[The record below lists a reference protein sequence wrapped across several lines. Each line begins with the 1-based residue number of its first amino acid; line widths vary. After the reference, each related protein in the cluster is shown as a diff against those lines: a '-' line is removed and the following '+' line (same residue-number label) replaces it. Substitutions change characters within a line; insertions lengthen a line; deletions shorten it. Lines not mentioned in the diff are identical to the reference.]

1 MKRSIQS
8 EKLYAVLNNALH
20 YFDFVEFKACR
31 LLQSWMKWK
40 NSNELSPFAWH
51 AALIL
56 INSDLWSVEAT
67 IIVCDLLRNENDRFR
82 QRAEII
88 LRSQSNDDIR
98 PSSKLGIDV
107 LLALVCYQALIE
119 STAYSLTYNVRQS
132 SAETVAAFIEEHS
145 NLLPIFLVNLY
156 NSIRH
161 FTNKVIHIRTV
172 DFYLAYGY
180 PQYVEA
186 AGLIAVRIPAA
197 FCAYVKDWQDGDNL
211 KRALFYTSKQHIFSQ
226 RAACLTILSIFGE
239 LTVELCEMFIEALRD
254 DPHMQNTCY
263 KCLARINCI
272 KDEKTVQNMLFF
284 YLKSK
289 SMNVRYVT
297 AKILLHLSKSALI
310 PLNQVQTALKNLI
323 LDPSSNENL
332 WLIKDQNDVLAQCM
346 YYYAGSLK
354 DVVYSL
360 LVQHLTGHANETIR
374 RNELNDIATSFA
386 ESEQAARF
394 ASCLYEAKTEENL
407 RLEQPSKREKLVN

>member
-1 MKRSIQS
+1 CLPLLEDQQTVKKCLQSLQNKFTNAEQQDHYSMKRSIQS

-20 YFDFVEFKACR
+20 YFDCVEFKACR

-40 NSNELSPFAWH
+40 NSKKLSPFAWH

-56 INSDLWSVEAT
+56 VNADLWSVEAT
-67 IIVCDLLRNENDRFR
+67 II
-82 QRAEII
+82 
-88 LRSQSNDDIR
+88 
-98 PSSKLGIDV
+98 
-107 LLALVCYQALIE
+107 CYQALIE

>member
-20 YFDFVEFKACR
+20 YFDCVEFKACR

-40 NSNELSPFAWH
+40 NSNKLSPFAWH

-56 INSDLWSVEAT
+56 VNADLWSVEAT
-67 IIVCDLLRNENDRFR
+67 II
-82 QRAEII
+82 
-88 LRSQSNDDIR
+88 
-98 PSSKLGIDV
+98 
-107 LLALVCYQALIE
+107 CYQALIE